1 MIASRLRHDGEMT
14 STRHSFAEMGIAGDS
29 ESAVESTVHIARPLF
44 GLQPSEPA
52 LLDNWR
58 VERRVSDSQPLPN
71 ASDWRSAV
79 PAELFDRLRSRGV
92 ASAAPVQ
99 PLAAEAGQVPLP
111 AGYRA
116 PFLPEPPRAIE
127 AINEALGWDSDPDL
141 LSADT
146 IRIKLPSAFQGLDWS
161 PADSSGSMLLVSVRP
176 ILDAALADKV
186 VELLDKA
193 PGMSRVRSLGSTE
206 DVAAFEADY
215 DGPVTRM
222 EAVSQ
227 ALKGIGAS
235 LVSTGDREFYLAIQG
250 QYVS

>member
-1 MIASRLRHDGEMT
+1 MT
-14 STRHSFAEMGIAGDS
+14 PTRHNFSDVGTAGDS
-29 ESAVESTVHIARPLF
+29 DSAVESTVHIPRPNF

-52 LLDNWR
+52 LLDHWR
-58 VERRVSDSQPLPN
+58 VERRVGESVPS
-71 ASDWRSAV
+71 SDWRSAV

-111 AGYRA
+111 ASYRA
-116 PFLPEPPRAIE
+116 PFLPEPPRAAE
-127 AINEALGWDSDPDL
+127 AINEMLGWDSDPDL
-141 LSADT
+141 LPAET
-146 IRIKLPSAFQGLDWS
+146 VRITLPPAFQGLNWS
-161 PADSSGSMLLVSVRP
+161 PADSSSSKLLVSVRP
-176 ILDAALADKV
+176 ILDAALAEKV

-193 PGMSRVRSLGSTE
+193 PGMSSVRSLGSTE

>member
-1 MIASRLRHDGEMT
+1 MT
-14 STRHSFAEMGIAGDS
+14 PTRHSFGGVGIASDS
-29 ESAVESTVHIARPLF
+29 DSAVESTVHIPRPTF

-58 VERRVSDSQPLPN
+58 IERRVSDSQPLPN

-79 PAELFDRLRSRGV
+79 PAELFDRLRTKGV
-92 ASAAPVQ
+92 ASAAPVYSS
-99 PLAAEAGQVPLP
+99 AAEAGQVPLP
-111 AGYRA
+111 ASYRA
-116 PFLPEPPRAIE
+116 PFLPEPPRAAE
-127 AINEALGWDSDPDL
+127 AIDETLGWDSDPDF

-146 IRIKLPSAFQGLDWS
+146 IRITLPSAFRGLDWS
-161 PADSSGSMLLVSVRP
+161 FADNSTKLLVSVRP

-193 PGMSRVRSLGSTE
+193 PGMSGVRSLGSTE
-206 DVAAFEADY
+206 DIAAFEADY